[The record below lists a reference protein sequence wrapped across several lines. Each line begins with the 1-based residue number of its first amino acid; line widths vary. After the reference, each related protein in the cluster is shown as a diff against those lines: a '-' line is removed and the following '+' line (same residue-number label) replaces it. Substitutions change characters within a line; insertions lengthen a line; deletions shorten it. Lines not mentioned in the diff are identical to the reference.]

1 MFPCH
6 LVKET
11 YYALFDEESWRVRWF
26 ARSCW
31 MSAGLVAVLA
41 VAAAAAFSLLHL
53 KGLLAYPVAVLPALP
68 ILWMLF
74 ETGRYLAV
82 EKDGA
87 PDWNLLVQ
95 CMLGGIGGTL
105 ATTTAWAWGEAFAHL
120 PHLQTMWIFPIFW
133 LFVGISVPVV
143 YRRYR

>member
-1 MFPCH
+1 MFCSSKSP
-6 LVKET
+6 
-11 YYALFDEESWRVRWF
+11 AQRRF

-31 MSAGLVAVLA
+31 MSAGLVVVLA

-82 EKDGA
+82 EKDEFQR
-87 PDWNLLVQ
+87 NFLVQ

-105 ATTTAWAWGEAFAHL
+105 ATTTAWGYLEAFAHV
-120 PHLQTMWIFPIFW
+120 PHLQTIWIYPIFW
-133 LFVGISVPVV
+133 LFVGVSAPVV
-143 YRRYR
+143 ILRYR

>member
-1 MFPCH
+1 MFCSSKSP
-6 LVKET
+6 
-11 YYALFDEESWRVRWF
+11 AVRRF

-31 MSAGLVAVLA
+31 MSAGLVVVLA

-82 EKDGA
+82 EKDEFQR
-87 PDWNLLVQ
+87 NLLVQ

-105 ATTTAWAWGEAFAHL
+105 ATTTAWGYLEAFVHV

>member
-1 MFPCH
+1 MFCPSKSPAQ
-6 LVKET
+6 LR
-11 YYALFDEESWRVRWF
+11 FVRT
-26 ARSCW
+26 CW
-31 MSAGLVAVLA
+31 MSGGLVAVLA
-41 VAAAAAFSLLHL
+41 VAAAAAFRLGHL
-53 KGLLAYPVAVLPALP
+53 KGLPAYPVAALPALP
-68 ILWMLF
+68 ILWVLI

-82 EKDGA
+82 EKDEFQR
-87 PDWNLLVQ
+87 NLLVQ

-105 ATTTAWAWGEAFAHL
+105 ATTTAWGYLEAFAHL